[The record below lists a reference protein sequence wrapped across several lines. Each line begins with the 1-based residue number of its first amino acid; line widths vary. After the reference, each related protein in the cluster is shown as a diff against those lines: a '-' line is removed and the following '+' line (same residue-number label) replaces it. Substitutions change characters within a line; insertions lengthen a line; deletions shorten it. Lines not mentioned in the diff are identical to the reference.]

1 MYDVPFF
8 VRLGVAVSGGS
19 DSVALTFLANQY
31 FKHMVAITVDHQLV
45 YENISRTQIYT
56 FFSYMPHRLRPES
69 RQESLQAKSIMES
82 LGRYSPDRH
91 NSCRSLHS
99 S

>member
-1 MYDVPFF
+1 MYDVAFF

-19 DSVALTFLANQY
+19 DSVALAFLAKQY

-56 FFSYMPHRLRPES
+56 PFFFLC
-69 RQESLQAKSIMES
+69 AT
-82 LGRYSPDRH
+82 
-91 NSCRSLHS
+91 
-99 S
+99 